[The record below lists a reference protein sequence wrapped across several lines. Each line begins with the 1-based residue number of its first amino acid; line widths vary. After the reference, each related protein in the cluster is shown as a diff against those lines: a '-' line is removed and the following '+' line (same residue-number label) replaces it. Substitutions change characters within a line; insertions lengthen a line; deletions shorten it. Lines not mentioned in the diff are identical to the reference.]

1 MDKRRRA
8 SRRRKAGGAGNGK
21 RVTYVLFAL
30 AVVLLIGSTIGS
42 TRAALTYYSENYTA
56 EITVSQIGV
65 TLLENGKLVSSR
77 DYDNVDWKIQTNRGR
92 DTERGALDRKS
103 VV

>member
-8 SRRRKAGGAGNGK
+8 SRGRKAGGAGNGK

-42 TRAALTYYSENYTA
+42 TRAALT
-56 EITVSQIGV
+56 
-65 TLLENGKLVSSR
+65 
-77 DYDNVDWKIQTNRGR
+77 
-92 DTERGALDRKS
+92 
-103 VV
+103 